1 MFDDFWCHDSW
12 KRPSLFDKFPD
23 IMGHHIPHHRRVLP
37 WNQAANRCLLAVQGH
52 VCCKLV
58 ACWWVPSSTHLTFP
72 SSQEMRCKYE
82 MQILYQKWKNVMLH
96 PFQAIQTAVCA
107 GLSVLSG
114 CQWLPC
120 ARHAT
125 TQQEAEAERSRIQL
139 RMGTSYSRPL
149 KNHSPRAGV
158 SWVIDRWHGLTIQS
172 KRNWV
177 TSFGPRQYEPYLHM
191 AKWIDTILNHTKS
204 RFLAGDS

>member
-1 MFDDFWCHDSW
+1 
-12 KRPSLFDKFPD
+12 
-23 IMGHHIPHHRRVLP
+23 
-37 WNQAANRCLLAVQGH
+37 
-52 VCCKLV
+52 
-58 ACWWVPSSTHLTFP
+58 
-72 SSQEMRCKYE
+72 

-158 SWVIDRWHGLTIQS
+158 SWVIDR
-172 KRNWV
+172 
-177 TSFGPRQYEPYLHM
+177 
-191 AKWIDTILNHTKS
+191 
-204 RFLAGDS
+204 